1 MNLAIWL
8 KLSIFLMFST
18 SSCMRETIVDA
29 AFTQQKELKP
39 CGFFPFPAG
48 YNEDA
53 HDSPMRVVHINTLIE
68 YFFGVENLD
77 EHRCPQCGF
86 IGGTE
91 KKFDIIEAPQLL
103 VLHLSRFSGEILKI
117 HTLVEFTTEL
127 CTVCIRDGNGQPI
140 TYRLTGMIRHTG
152 ASIEAGHYI
161 AYVLIDG
168 DWYEAND
175 ESMRQV
181 SWPTVRSLQ
190 AYMLLYQ
197 RQ

>member
-1 MNLAIWL
+1 M
-8 KLSIFLMFST
+8 
-18 SSCMRETIVDA
+18 
-29 AFTQQKELKP
+29 
-39 CGFFPFPAG
+39 
-48 YNEDA
+48 
-53 HDSPMRVVHINTLIE
+53 
-68 YFFGVENLD
+68 
-77 EHRCPQCGF
+77 
-86 IGGTE
+86 
-91 KKFDIIEAPQLL
+91 
-103 VLHLSRFSGEILKI
+103 
-117 HTLVEFTTEL
+117 EFTTEL

-152 ASIEAGHYI
+152 VSIEAGHYI